1 MGTNGQADVSMS
13 PGNPHIR
20 LALLAAVAALCVGL
34 AAPRSAFAGMYKYRK
49 SDGTVV
55 VTTERRPSLELVE
68 VISGSA
74 PSASSGSASSS
85 GSADEG
91 DDEDRRNRERARRT
105 RREHRQSR
113 ETTGDS
119 PRRTGPLRR
128 NRFDDLIK
136 EASQAYDVPF
146 AFIKAVIRVESDFT
160 PDAIS
165 SAGAMGLMQLM
176 PATADQLGVT
186 DPFEPRQN
194 VFGGTKLLRT
204 LIDRYD
210 GDINLI
216 LSAYNAG
223 GGAVAEYD
231 GIPYR
236 KTRQYV
242 ASVYRWYKQYSRRH
256 GEDSE

>member
-1 MGTNGQADVSMS
+1 MNRSR
-13 PGNPHIR
+13 PHIR
-20 LALLAAVAALCVGL
+20 WAVLSAAALFVAAFGL
-34 AAPRSAFAGMYKYRK
+34 PRVASAGMYKYRK
-49 SDGTVV
+49 SDGSVL
-55 VTTERRPSLELVE
+55 VTTEPRPSLELVE
-68 VISGSA
+68 VISGA
-74 PSASSGSASSS
+74 PPGGGSSPSNTPSDTTE
-85 GSADEG
+85 ADG
-91 DDEDRRNRERARRT
+91 DDEDRENRERARRA
-105 RREHRQSR
+105 RERHQSSA
-113 ETTGDS
+113 S
-119 PRRTGPLRR
+119 PPTEPEDRDGPLRR
-128 NRFDDLIK
+128 DRFDDLIR
-136 EASQAYDVPF
+136 EASEAYDVPF
-146 AFIKAVIRVESDFT
+146 AFIKAVIRVESDFKS
-160 PDAIS
+160 DAIS

-176 PATADQLGVT
+176 PATAEMLNVT

-242 ASVYRWYKQYSRRH
+242 ASVYRWYEYYSRRQQ
-256 GEDSE
+256 EESE